1 MASEHVEMEQVPL
14 KSDTD
19 KPATEGAHDESKADD
34 TEKKPKSEHVITTKF
49 RQVFSRGKS
58 GERKPKEMTGE
69 TENNK
74 PTETATG
81 DVAAEKKPKKPVWPP
96 TWLQRKK
103 CCDAAGTDKP
113 CEHKTD
119 MSIGL
124 NMNDRD
130 EHLINEHIKL
140 SFEDILAEPDSAHSW
155 DCAWRLTFRTF
166 THVRCIVYK
175 ILALIAAIPCA
186 IIWGIVFAL
195 LMCVNV
201 WVATPLAR
209 ALTVPALWL
218 AKTWNFIIRSL
229 FDPLFRSCGLCFSSI
244 TMRRYGINTDTTADM
259 A

>member
-19 KPATEGAHDESKADD
+19 KPATEGAHDETKADE
-34 TEKKPKSEHVITTKF
+34 TVTKTKSEHVITTKF

-58 GERKPKEMTGE
+58 GERKSKEMTGE
-69 TENNK
+69 NENNK
-74 PTETATG
+74 PTETPTG
-81 DVAAEKKPKKPVWPP
+81 DAAAEKKPKKPVWPP

-166 THVRCIVYK
+166 THVRCFVYK
-175 ILALIAAIPCA
+175 VLALIAAIPCA

-195 LMCVNV
+195 FTCVNV
-201 WVATPLAR
+201 WLATPLAR
-209 ALTVPALWL
+209 LLTIPALWL
-218 AKTWNFIIRSL
+218 AKTWNFIIRSF

-244 TMRRYGINTDTTADM
+244 HMRRYGINTDATADM